1 MGVKEKDNK
10 GIVDKAI
17 CQERRNGLKFLKDR
31 KTLIAYV
38 MLVVLP
44 IITIMFV
51 NTIFGNSSGPIVED
65 RILTLAN
72 VSITEK
78 APIAEPFALTTMV
91 DELVENNKEK
101 LEDLKGD
108 LDMTEEEV
116 LSSLN
121 TPNETKPE
129 ESANEIKAE
138 YGTFDYYCEII
149 KQKAI
154 ENGVNYKIAIAI
166 SRYETGNWK
175 SSLFRNGYNF
185 GGMYNSNAGRF
196 SHYSSL
202 EEGLDAYI
210 NLLVRYTNNY
220 GEDLN
225 AWGKRY
231 CPPGDSWANAV
242 RQIMREIP

>member
-1 MGVKEKDNK
+1 MFFQNK
-10 GIVDKAI
+10 KHV
-17 CQERRNGLKFLKDR
+17 
-31 KTLIAYV
+31 IAYV

-51 NTIFGNSSGPIVED
+51 NTIFNSSGPVVEDKILTRANISIVEKET
-65 RILTLAN
+65 I
-72 VSITEK
+72 S
-78 APIAEPFALTTMV
+78 EPFAVTTMV
-91 DELVENNKEK
+91 DEMVDKNMEK

-108 LDMTEEEV
+108 LDMTEKEV

-129 ESANEIKAE
+129 KSANKIEAE
-138 YGTFDYYCEII
+138 YGTYDYYCEII

-154 ENGVNYKIAIAI
+154 EKGVNYRIAIAI

-175 SSLFRNGYNF
+175 SGLFKSGYNF

-196 SHYSSL
+196 SHFSSL

-210 NLLVRYTNNY
+210 NLLARYTNNH

-242 RQIMREIP
+242 RAIMREIP